1 MVHIAFLMDPIVSV
15 NLKKDSTLAMIRA
28 ALRRGW
34 RVSYLEQR
42 DLGWKDDRPMA
53 LLRDLSIEADFLREL
68 DPARAGERWYRLGE
82 AAEVDLATVDVVMM
96 RKDPPFDM
104 EYIYTTYLL
113 ERAEA
118 RGTMVVNSPRS
129 LRDCNE
135 KFFATQFTDCV
146 PPLMVSKRPDQLVAF
161 HAEHGDV
168 VFKPLDGMGGTNVF
182 HVRQDDPNLH
192 VVIESLTD
200 LGQRQVMAQ
209 KFIPEIEDG
218 DKRILLI
225 DGEPVDYAL
234 ARIPM
239 QGESRG
245 NLAVGG
251 TGVGRPLTARDR
263 FIAGRVGP
271 ELKRRGLLFAGID
284 VIGDYLTEINVT
296 CPTCIRELD
305 TQFSLDI
312 ASMLMDRVETGIAQR

>member
-1 MVHIAFLMDPIVSV
+1 
-15 NLKKDSTLAMIRA
+15 MIRA

-42 DLGWKDDRPMA
+42 DLAWKDDRPTA
-53 LLRDLSIEADFLREL
+53 VLRDLTLEENFLEGL
-68 DPARAGERWYRLGE
+68 DPACAGAGWYRLGE
-82 AAEVDLATVDVVMM
+82 PAEVDPETVDVLMM

-113 ERAEA
+113 ERIEA
-118 RGTMVVNSPRS
+118 RGTVVVNAPAS

-135 KFFATQFTDCV
+135 KFFATEFTDCV
-146 PPLMVSKRPDQLVAF
+146 PPLMVSKRPDQLIAF

-168 VFKPLDGMGGTNVF
+168 VFKPLDGMGGTDIF
-182 HVRQDDPNLH
+182 RVRRDDPNLH
-192 VVIESLTD
+192 VVIESLTR
-200 LGQRQVMAQ
+200 LGQRRIMAQ
-209 KFIPEIEDG
+209 KYIPEIEDG

-239 QGESRG
+239 PGELRG
-245 NLAVGG
+245 NLAAGG
-251 TGVGRPLTARDR
+251 TGVGRPLTERDR
-263 FIAGRVGP
+263 FIASRVGP
-271 ELKRRGLLFAGID
+271 ELKRRGLLFTGID

-305 TQFSLDI
+305 AQFSLDI
-312 ASMLMDRVETGIAQR
+312 ASMLMDRVESRLA